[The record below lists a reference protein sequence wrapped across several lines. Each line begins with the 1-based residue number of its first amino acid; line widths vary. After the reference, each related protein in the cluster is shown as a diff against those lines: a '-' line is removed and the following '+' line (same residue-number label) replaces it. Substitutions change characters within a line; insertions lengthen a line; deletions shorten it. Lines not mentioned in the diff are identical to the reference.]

1 MRYLVDIYE
10 QNDPQKEV
18 KADVQRGSH
27 NFEYLVGRVP
37 GETDGTTTE
46 SNKSWAIW

>member
-18 KADVQRGSH
+18 KTDVQRGSH
-27 NFEYLVGRVP
+27 NVEYLVGRVP